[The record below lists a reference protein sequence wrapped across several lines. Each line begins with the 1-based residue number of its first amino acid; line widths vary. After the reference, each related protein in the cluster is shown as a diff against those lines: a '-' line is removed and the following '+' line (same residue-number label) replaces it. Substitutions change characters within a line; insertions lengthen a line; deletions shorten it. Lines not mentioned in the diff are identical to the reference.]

1 MADNYDEWKLSTP
14 EEDNPY
20 TGECKFCGS
29 PCNINKDYC
38 SSKCF
43 NNDLN
48 D

>member
-1 MADNYDEWKLSTP
+1 MDPYDEWKLSTP
-14 EEDNPY
+14 EEDSPHG
-20 TGECKFCGS
+20 GECKYCGS
-29 PCNINKDYC
+29 PCSESEDYC